1 MEEAVSERRK
11 VYAAAHRS
19 DEYRQAYISASRHA
33 LSDID
38 KAKAKAWQVTCSS
51 LSSKSNPKSVSL
63 LRSVAGSSS
72 SSSSYLTF
80 PNCSSRESTSVF
92 ADNLRSHFSIFQP
105 KASRSIARGYLFEL
119 RRATCPKEYHSSFCT
134 TFSSTVFLAAATNLS
149 LSTATGPDKLAYP
162 MLKHLPRSG
171 INFLLLYKKLCFDWS
186 AGVSTDVFFSIRA
199 NVRPP
204 SSWWIP
210 TKLIS
215 SPISSYSTPASVSI
229 PLQPSLGSLSTLPF
243 PFLNMHFC

>member
-33 LSDID
+33 LSDIA
-38 KAKAKAWQVTCSS
+38 KAKAKAWQATCSS

-63 LRSVAGSSS
+63 LRSVVGSSS

-119 RRATCPKEYHSSFCT
+119 RRATCPKEYHSSLHYL
-134 TFSSTVFLAAATNLS
+134 FLDRISRGCYKPLLVHCHWPRQTCLS
-149 LSTATGPDKLAYP
+149 HVKA
-162 MLKHLPRSG
+162 
-171 INFLLLYKKLCFDWS
+171 
-186 AGVSTDVFFSIRA
+186 
-199 NVRPP
+199 P
-204 SSWWIP
+204 SSLWHKFSP
-210 TKLIS
+210 TIQEALFRLERWS
-215 SPISSYSTPASVSI
+215 EY
-229 PLQPSLGSLSTLPF
+229 
-243 PFLNMHFC
+243 